1 MTKPI
6 MMRCLLVM
14 LCAILGRPALA
25 AAEPGA
31 GGLAH
36 AVDRL
41 ATTGR
46 VLYVAAHP
54 DDENTRLLAYLAN
67 VRHLDVGY
75 LSMTRGGGG
84 QNLIGGEQGVLL
96 DVIRTEELLAARR
109 IDGARQFFT
118 RMRDFGYTKRADEA
132 LATWGH
138 DEALA
143 DVVWVIRTFQPDVI
157 ITRFSERPSGGNH
170 GHHTASAILAH
181 EAFAAAADPKR
192 FPEQLKN
199 GVTVWQADRLLWNTG
214 NFGGGPPQGA
224 LDLDIG
230 VYDPRLGLS
239 MGELAAR
246 SRSQHKSQGFG
257 VPEDRGSLVDH
268 FVVLEGHRPAQGAA
282 DPFGGIELTWKRYGA
297 AATGYARAIA
307 DAQRTLD
314 RDHPER
320 ALPALAR
327 ARAELDRLPDDPRVR
342 DTRRALDQ
350 TIADAAGFYARATSA
365 SPVAAPGT
373 TVDVTVELVA
383 RAAPVIVQR
392 IAERS
397 EAAGG
402 GGPAGSAGGAGG
414 EAPRGSVASG
424 AAAPGPVAL
433 AVGDKRPVKLA
444 VPLPAQ
450 APPSLAYWLARPPA
464 PGHYAVADPALIGAP
479 HEPAP
484 LQVGLDVAVA
494 GRTVHLV
501 LPVVHAWTDRV
512 LGERVRPLVVVP
524 PATVTPLRDAVMA
537 PGRKAPLAL
546 RVRAGRD
553 AVTARIELELPAGW
567 TAQPASQPVTLARL
581 GDETTVQFD
590 VAPGPGAAA
599 GEARPVVR
607 IGDASYS
614 LREDVIDHPHIPVQV
629 VLRPATV
636 ALVPLSIKLPAGRIA
651 YVKGSGDSIAADLAH
666 IGLAVDELDDDAL
679 RTGDLSRYTA
689 VVLGIRAYNT
699 RPAVRAAHPRLMAY
713 AERGGTVVVQY
724 NTLDFEG
731 PIGPFPLELGR
742 DRITDENAQVGFLDA
757 KQPVLH
763 VPNEITAADF
773 TGWVQERGIYFGA
786 KWDTRYTPILRFS
799 DPGEGPLDGSLL
811 VARHGKGSYIYTGL
825 VFFREL
831 PAGVPGA
838 YRLFANLLAGG
849 K

>member
-1 MTKPI
+1 
-6 MMRCLLVM
+6 MMRPLLAM
-14 LCAILGRPALA
+14 LCMILGRPALA
-25 AAEPGA
+25 AAEPSAGA
-31 GGLAH
+31 LAH

-75 LSMTRGGGG
+75 LAMTRGGGG

-118 RMRDFGYTKRADEA
+118 RMRDFGYSKRADET

-157 ITRFSERPSGGNH
+157 ITRFNENPPNH
-170 GHHTASAILAH
+170 GHHTASAILAR

-192 FPEQLKN
+192 FPEQLRT
-199 GVTVWQADRLLWNTG
+199 GVTVWQADRLLWNTY
-214 NFGGGPPQGA
+214 NFSTATPPKDAIG
-224 LDLDIG
+224 LDIG

-257 VPEDRGSLVDH
+257 VPEDRGPVTEH
-268 FVVLEGHRPAQGAA
+268 FVVLGGHAPPAGSAA
-282 DPFGGIELTWKRYGA
+282 DPGDPFRGIDLTWKRYGA
-297 AATGYARAIA
+297 PATGYARAIGE
-307 DAQRTLD
+307 AQHALE

-327 ARAELDRLPDDPRVR
+327 ARAELDHVPDDPRVR
-342 DTRRALDQ
+342 DARRALDQ
-350 TIADAAGFYARATSA
+350 TIADAAGFYARATAA
-365 SPVAAPGT
+365 SPVATPGT

-383 RAAPVIVQR
+383 RAAPVSVQR
-392 IAERS
+392 IEV
-397 EAAGG
+397 
-402 GGPAGSAGGAGG
+402 P
-414 EAPRGSVASG
+414 G
-424 AAAPGPVAL
+424 AAPVAPIAL

-450 APPSLAYWLARPPA
+450 AAPSLAYWLARPPA
-464 PGHYAVADPALIGAP
+464 PGHYVVADPALIGAP

-484 LQVGLDVAVA
+484 LQVGLDVAIG

-512 LGERVRPLVVVP
+512 LGERVRPLAVVP
-524 PATVTPLRDAVMA
+524 PATVTPVRDAVMA
-537 PGRKAPLAL
+537 PGHKAPLAL

-567 TAQPASQPVTLARL
+567 TAQPASQPVTLAKL
-581 GDETTVQFD
+581 GDEATVQFD
-590 VAPGPGAAA
+590 VTPAPGAAA

-607 IGDASYS
+607 IGDGDAVHS

-666 IGLAVDELDDDAL
+666 VGLAVDELDDDAL

-699 RPAVRAAHPRLMAY
+699 RPAVRAAHGHLMAY
-713 AERGGTVVVQY
+713 VERGGTVIVQY

-731 PIGPFPLELGR
+731 PIGPFPLDLGR
-742 DRITDENAQVGFLDA
+742 DRITDENAGVTFLDPR
-757 KQPVLH
+757 QPVLH
-763 VPNEITAADF
+763 HPNEITAADF
-773 TGWVQERGIYFGA
+773 TGWVQERGIYFGS
-786 KWDTRYTPILRFS
+786 KWDPRYTPVLRFA

-811 VARHGKGSYIYTGL
+811 IARHGKGRYVYTGL

>member
-1 MTKPI
+1 
-6 MMRCLLVM
+6 MMRPLLVM

-96 DVIRTEELLAARR
+96 DVLRTEELLAARR

-181 EAFAAAADPKR
+181 EAFTAAADPKR

-199 GVTVWQADRLLWNTG
+199 GVTVWHADRLLWNTG
-214 NFGGGPPQGA
+214 NFGGAPPPRDA
-224 LDLDIG
+224 VDLEVG
-230 VYDPRLGLS
+230 SYDPRLGLS

-268 FVVLEGHRPAQGAA
+268 FVVLEGHRPPQGAA
-282 DPFGGIELTWKRYGA
+282 DPFAGIELTWKRYGA
-297 AATGYARAIA
+297 AAAGYARAIA
-307 DAQRTLD
+307 DAQRALD

-320 ALPALAR
+320 ALPALVH
-327 ARAELDRLPDDPRVR
+327 ARAELDRVPDDPRVR

-383 RAAPVIVQR
+383 RAAPVTVQR
-392 IAERS
+392 I
-397 EAAGG
+397 
-402 GGPAGSAGGAGG
+402 
-414 EAPRGSVASG
+414 EAPG
-424 AAAPGPVAL
+424 AAPGAPVAL
-433 AVGDKRPVKLA
+433 SVGDKRQVKLA

-450 APPSLAYWLARPPA
+450 APPSLAYWLARPPT
-464 PGHYAVADPALIGAP
+464 PGHYVVADPALIGAP

-484 LQVGLDVAVA
+484 LQVGLDVAIA

-501 LPVVHAWTDRV
+501 LPVAHAWTDRV

-567 TAQPASQPVTLARL
+567 TAQPASQPVTLAKV
-581 GDETTVQFD
+581 GDEATVQFD
-590 VAPGPGAAA
+590 VAPAPGAAA

-607 IGDASYS
+607 IGDAAYS

-666 IGLAVDELDDDAL
+666 IGLVVDELDDDAL

-699 RPAVRAAHPRLMAY
+699 RPAVRAAHARLMAY

-742 DRITDENAQVGFLDA
+742 DRITDENAQVSFLDA
-757 KQPVLH
+757 RQPVLH

-786 KWDTRYTPILRFS
+786 KWDARYTPILRFS

-811 VARHGKGSYIYTGL
+811 IARHGKGSYIYTGL

>member
-1 MTKPI
+1 MTKFI
-6 MMRCLLVM
+6 MMRPILVM
-14 LCAILGRPALA
+14 LCALLGRPALA
-25 AAEPGA
+25 AAEPSAGA
-31 GGLAH
+31 LAH

-41 ATTGR
+41 ASTGR

-84 QNLIGGEQGVLL
+84 QNLIGGEQGILL

-118 RMRDFGYTKRADEA
+118 RMRDFGYSKRADEA
-132 LATWGH
+132 IAEWGH

-157 ITRFSERPSGGNH
+157 ITRFSERPPNH
-170 GHHTASAILAH
+170 GHHTASAVLAR

-192 FPEQLKN
+192 FPEQLKH
-199 GVTVWQADRLLWNTG
+199 GTSVWQADRLLWNSG
-214 NFGGGPPQGA
+214 NWGGVPKDA
-224 LDLDIG
+224 ISLEIG
-230 VYDPRLGLS
+230 SYDPRLGVA

-257 VPEDRGSLVDH
+257 VPEDHGAVTDYY
-268 FVVLEGHRPAQGAA
+268 VALEGHRPTGEPA

-297 AATGYARAIA
+297 AAAGYARAIA
-307 DAQRTLD
+307 DAQKTLE

-320 ALPALAR
+320 ALPALVR
-327 ARAELDRLPDDPRVR
+327 ARAELDRLADDPRVR

-350 TIADAAGFYARATSA
+350 TIADAAGFYARAAAAT
-365 SPVAAPGT
+365 PVAAPGT
-373 TVDVTVELVA
+373 TVDVTVELVT
-383 RAAPVIVQR
+383 RSAPVTVQR
-392 IAERS
+392 I
-397 EAAGG
+397 EAAG
-402 GGPAGSAGGAGG
+402 
-414 EAPRGSVASG
+414 APPQT
-424 AAAPGPVAL
+424 APIAL
-433 AVGDKRPVKLA
+433 TVGTKHPVKLA
-444 VPLPAQ
+444 VPLSPQTA
-450 APPSLAYWLARPPA
+450 PSLAYWLARPPT
-464 PGHYAVADPALIGAP
+464 PGHYVVADPALVGAP
-479 HEPAP
+479 HGPPP
-484 LQVGLDVAVA
+484 LEVAIDAAIA

-501 LPVVHAWTDRV
+501 LPVVHASTDRV
-512 LGERVRPLVVVP
+512 LGERVRPFAIVP
-524 PATVTPLRDAVMA
+524 PATVTPLRDAVMS
-537 PGRKAPLAL
+537 PGRRAPLAL

-567 TAQPASQPVTLARL
+567 TAQPPSQPVALAKL
-581 GDETTVQFD
+581 GDETTVSFD
-590 VAPGPGAAA
+590 VAPAPGAAA
-599 GEARPVVR
+599 GQARPVVR
-607 IGDASYS
+607 IGDATWS

-636 ALVPLSIKLPAGRIA
+636 ELVPLSIKLPAGRIE
-651 YVKGSGDSIAADLAH
+651 YVKGSGDSIAADLTH
-666 IGLAVDELDDDAL
+666 VGLAVDELDDDAL

-689 VVLGIRAYNT
+689 VVLGIRVYNT

-713 AERGGTVVVQY
+713 AERGGTVIVQY
-724 NTLDFEG
+724 NTLDFDG

-742 DRITDENAQVGFLDA
+742 DRITDENAAVTFLDPRH
-757 KQPVLH
+757 PVLH
-763 VPNEITAADF
+763 HPNEITTADF
-773 TGWVQERGIYFGA
+773 TGWIQERGIYFGT
-786 KWDTRYTPILRFS
+786 KWDGRYTPILRFA
-799 DPGEGPLDGSLL
+799 DPGEGPLDGGLL
-811 VARHGKGSYIYTGL
+811 VARHGKGRYIYTGL

>member
-1 MTKPI
+1 
-6 MMRCLLVM
+6 MMRRLLVM
-14 LCAILGRPALA
+14 LGLGLGLGRPALA

-31 GGLAH
+31 GALAH
-36 AVDRL
+36 AIDRL

-118 RMRDFGYTKRADEA
+118 RMRDFGYSKRADETI
-132 LATWGH
+132 ATWGH

-157 ITRFSERPSGGNH
+157 ITRFSEKPPNH
-170 GHHTASAILAH
+170 GHHTASAILAR

-192 FPEQLKN
+192 FPEQLKG
-199 GVTVWQADRLLWNTG
+199 GVRPWQADRLLWNTG
-214 NFGGGPPQGA
+214 NFGGSPPPRDA
-224 LDLDIG
+224 VDLEIG

-257 VPEDRGSLVDH
+257 VPEDRSSVVEH
-268 FVVLEGHRPAQGAA
+268 FVVLEGQHPAGG

-297 AATGYARAIA
+297 AAAGYARAIA
-307 DAQRTLD
+307 LAQQALD

-320 ALPALAR
+320 ALPALVH
-327 ARAELDRLPDDPRVR
+327 ARAELDHVPEDPRVS

-350 TIADAAGFYARATSA
+350 AIADAAGFYARATSA

-383 RAAPVIVQR
+383 RTAPVTVQR
-392 IAERS
+392 I
-397 EAAGG
+397 EAAGVSPL
-402 GGPAGSAGGAGG
+402 PAPVLLAVDPPGDPT
-414 EAPRGSVASG
+414 PRARHSPSVAKH
-424 AAAPGPVAL
+424 L
-433 AVGDKRPVKLA
+433 VKLA
-444 VPLPAQ
+444 VPLSPQ

-464 PGHYAVADPALIGAP
+464 PGHYAVAEPQLIGAP

-484 LQVGLDVAVA
+484 LEVALEVAIA

-501 LPVVHAWTDRV
+501 LPVVHASVDRV
-512 LGERVRPLVVVP
+512 LGERVRPFRIVP

-537 PGRKAPLAL
+537 PGHQAPLAL

-553 AVTARIELELPAGW
+553 AVTGRVELELPAGW
-567 TAQPASQPVTLARL
+567 TAQPKGQPVTLAKL
-581 GDETTVQFD
+581 GDETTVEFQ
-590 VAPGPGAAA
+590 VSPGPGAAA

-607 IGDASYS
+607 VGDQAWS
-614 LREDVIDHPHIPVQV
+614 LREDEIDHPHIPVQV

-636 ALVPLSIKLPAGRIA
+636 ALVPLSLKLPAGRIA
-651 YVKGSGDSIAADLAH
+651 YVRGSGDSIAADLAH
-666 IGLAVDELDDDAL
+666 VGATVDELDDDAL

-689 VVLGIRAYNT
+689 VVLGIRAFNT
-699 RPAVRAAHPRLMAY
+699 RDAVRAAHGRLMAY
-713 AERGGTVVVQY
+713 VERGGTLIVQY
-724 NTLDFEG
+724 NTTDFEG
-731 PIGPFPLELGR
+731 SLGPFPLQLGR
-742 DRITDENAQVGFLDA
+742 DRITDETAAATFLDP
-757 KQPVLH
+757 KQSVLH
-763 VPNEITAADF
+763 RPNEITAADF
-773 TGWVQERGIYFGA
+773 SGWVQERGIYFA
-786 KWDTRYTPILRFS
+786 SRWDARYTPVLRFA

-811 VARHGKGSYIYTGL
+811 IAQHGKGRYIYTGL

>member
-1 MTKPI
+1 
-6 MMRCLLVM
+6 MMRRLLVM
-14 LCAILGRPALA
+14 LCVILGRPALA
-25 AAEPGA
+25 AAEPSA

-36 AVDRL
+36 AIDRL

-84 QNLIGGEQGVLL
+84 QNLIGGEQGILL

-109 IDGARQFFT
+109 LDGARQFFT
-118 RMRDFGYTKRADEA
+118 RMRDFGYSKRADEA
-132 LATWGH
+132 VAEWGH

-157 ITRFSERPSGGNH
+157 ITRFSERPPNH
-170 GHHTASAILAH
+170 GHHTASAVLAR

-192 FPEQLKN
+192 FPEQLKGN
-199 GVTVWQADRLLWNTG
+199 VAPWQADRLLWNTG
-214 NFGGGPPQGA
+214 NFGGAPPPQGA
-224 LDLDIG
+224 VDLEVG

-257 VPEDRGSLVDH
+257 VPEDRGSVVEH
-268 FVVLEGHRPAQGAA
+268 FVVLEGHHPSPAPGGPT
-282 DPFGGIELTWKRYGA
+282 DPFGGIELTWKRYA
-297 AATGYARAIA
+297 AAAGYARAIA
-307 DAQRTLD
+307 EAQHALD

-320 ALPALAR
+320 ALPALVR
-327 ARAELDRLPDDPRVR
+327 ARAELDRLPEDPRIR

-350 TIADAAGFYARATSA
+350 TIADAAGFYARAASA
-365 SPVAAPGT
+365 RPVAAPGT
-373 TVDVTVELVA
+373 TVDITVELVA
-383 RAAPVIVQR
+383 RTAPVTVQR
-392 IAERS
+392 I
-397 EAAGG
+397 EAAG
-402 GGPAGSAGGAGG
+402 
-414 EAPRGSVASG
+414 
-424 AAAPGPVAL
+424 AAPLTAPIAL
-433 AVGDKRPVKLA
+433 AIGDKHPVKLA

-450 APPSLAYWLARPPA
+450 APPSLAYWLAKPPT
-464 PGHYAVADPALIGAP
+464 PGHYLVADPTLIGAP
-479 HEPAP
+479 HAPAP
-484 LQVGLDVAVA
+484 LEVALDVAIA

-501 LPVVHAWTDRV
+501 LPVVHASTDRV
-512 LGERVRPLVVVP
+512 LGERVRPFAVVP
-524 PATVTPLRDAVMA
+524 PATVTPLREAVMA
-537 PGRKAPLAL
+537 PGKKAPLAL

-553 AVTARIELELPAGW
+553 ALTGRVELELPAGW
-567 TAQPASQPVTLARL
+567 TAQPASQAVTLARL
-581 GDETTVQFD
+581 GDETTVTFE
-590 VAPGPGAAA
+590 VSPAPGAAA

-607 IGDASYS
+607 VGDAAWS

-651 YVKGSGDSIAADLAH
+651 YVRGSGDSIPADLAH
-666 IGLAVDELDDDAL
+666 VGFAVDELDDDAL
-679 RTGDLSRYTA
+679 LTGDLSRYAA

-699 RPAVRAAHPRLMAY
+699 RPAVHTAHPRLIGY
-713 AERGGTVVVQY
+713 VERGGTMIVQY
-724 NTLDFEG
+724 NTLDMEG

-742 DRITDENAQVGFLDA
+742 DRITDENAAVTFLDPR
-757 KQPVLH
+757 QPLLH
-763 VPNEITAADF
+763 HPNEITAADF
-773 TGWVQERGIYFGA
+773 TGWIQERGIYFAA
-786 KWDTRYTPILRFS
+786 KWDARYTPVLRFA
-799 DPGEGPLDGSLL
+799 DPGEGPLDGGLL
-811 VARHGKGSYIYTGL
+811 IARHGKGRYIYTGL

>member
-1 MTKPI
+1 
-6 MMRCLLVM
+6 MMRTALVM
-14 LCAILGRPALA
+14 LTLLGSLAGNLDGRPALA

-31 GGLAH
+31 AALAH

-118 RMRDFGYTKRADEA
+118 RMRDFGYSKRADEA
-132 LATWGH
+132 LAQWGH
-138 DEALA
+138 DDALA
-143 DVVWVIRTFQPDVI
+143 DVVWVIRTFQPDVVI
-157 ITRFSERPSGGNH
+157 ARFTERPPNH
-170 GHHTASAILAH
+170 GHHTASALLAH

-199 GVTVWQADRLLWNTG
+199 GVVPWQADRLLWNSFS
-214 NFGGGPPQGA
+214 FGGAPPPKDA
-224 LDLDIG
+224 LHLEVG
-230 VYDPRLGLS
+230 VYDPRFGLA

-257 VPEDRGSLVDH
+257 VPEDRGSVTEN
-268 FVVLEGHRPAQGAA
+268 FTVLEGHRPTDA
-282 DPFGGIELTWKRYGA
+282 DPLGGIELTWKRYGA
-297 AATGYARAIA
+297 AAAGYARAIA
-307 DAQRTLD
+307 EAQRALD

-327 ARAELDRLPDDPRVR
+327 ARAELDQIAGRLPDEPRVR

-365 SPVAAPGT
+365 TPVAAPGST
-373 TVDVTVELVA
+373 AELTVELVA
-383 RAAPVIVQR
+383 RTAAATVSR
-392 IAERS
+392 I
-397 EAAGG
+397 
-402 GGPAGSAGGAGG
+402 
-414 EAPRGSVASG
+414 EAPGT
-424 AAAPGPVAL
+424 AAQTAPIAL
-433 AVGDKRPVKLA
+433 AVGERKQIKLS

-450 APPSLAYWLARPPA
+450 APPSLAYWLARPPT
-464 PGHYAVADPALIGAP
+464 PGHYMVADPALVGAP
-479 HEPAP
+479 HAP
-484 LQVGLDVAVA
+484 PPLVVGVDVAIA

-501 LPVVHAWTDRV
+501 LPVVHAFTDRV
-512 LGERVRPLVVVP
+512 LGERVRPFVIVP

-537 PGRKAPLAL
+537 PGHRTPLAL

-553 AVTARIELELPAGW
+553 GVTARIELELPAGW
-567 TAQPASQPVTLARL
+567 TAQPASQPVTLAKL
-581 GDETTVQFD
+581 GDETTVSFD

-607 IGDASYS
+607 VGDAAWS
-614 LREDVIDHPHIPVQV
+614 LREDVIDHPHIPLQV

-636 ALVPLSIKLPAGRIA
+636 ALVPLSIKLPAGRIG
-651 YVKGSGDSIAADLAH
+651 YVRGSGDSVAADLAH
-666 IGLAVDELDDDAL
+666 VGLAVDDLDDDAL
-679 RTGDLSRYTA
+679 RTGDLSRYAA

-699 RPAVRAAHPRLMAY
+699 RAAVRAAHPRLMAY
-713 AERGGTVVVQY
+713 AERGGTVIVQY
-724 NTLDFEG
+724 NTLDFDG
-731 PIGPFPLELGR
+731 PIGPYPLDLGR
-742 DRITDENAQVGFLDA
+742 DRITDENATVTFLDPRH
-757 KQPVLH
+757 PVLH
-763 VPNEITAADF
+763 RPNEITAADF
-773 TGWVQERGIYFGA
+773 TGWVQERGIYFGS
-786 KWDTRYTPILRFS
+786 KWDARYTPILRFS
-799 DPGEGPLDGSLL
+799 DPGEGPLDGGLL
-811 VARHGKGSYIYTGL
+811 IAQHGKGRYIYTGL

>member
-1 MTKPI
+1 MMKLR
-6 MMRCLLVM
+6 MMRPVLAM
-14 LCAILGRPALA
+14 LCILTGRPARA

-31 GGLAH
+31 AALAH

-67 VRHLDVGY
+67 IRHLDVGY

-84 QNLIGGEQGVLL
+84 QNLIGGEQGILL

-118 RMRDFGYTKRADEA
+118 RMRDFGYSKRADEA
-132 LATWGH
+132 IATWNH

-157 ITRFSERPSGGNH
+157 ITRFSERPPNH
-170 GHHTASAILAH
+170 GHHTASAILAR

-192 FPEQLKN
+192 FPAQLKA
-199 GVTVWQADRLLWNTG
+199 GVKPWQADRLLWNTG
-214 NFGGGPPQGA
+214 NFGGAQPPRDA
-224 LDLDIG
+224 VDLEVG
-230 VYDPRLGLS
+230 TYDPRLGLS

-257 VPEDRGSLVDH
+257 VPEDRGQVTEH
-268 FVVLEGHRPAQGAA
+268 FVVLDGHRPAGEPG
-282 DPFGGIELTWKRYGA
+282 DPLAGIELTWKRYGTA
-297 AATGYARAIA
+297 AAGYARAIA

-314 RDHPER
+314 RDHPDR
-320 ALPALAR
+320 ALPALVR
-327 ARAELDRLPDDPRVR
+327 ARGELDHLPDEPRVR

-350 TIADAAGFYARATSA
+350 AIADAAGFYARATA
-365 SPVAAPGT
+365 ATPVAAPGT
-373 TVDVTVELVA
+373 TVEVTVELVTRNA
-383 RAAPVIVQR
+383 PVAVQRLEAPGAAP
-392 IAERS
+392 
-397 EAAGG
+397 
-402 GGPAGSAGGAGG
+402 PAL
-414 EAPRGSVASG
+414 PL
-424 AAAPGPVAL
+424 AL
-433 AVGDKRPVKLA
+433 AVGDRKPVKLG
-444 VPLPAQ
+444 VPLPAS
-450 APPSLAYWLARPPA
+450 APPSLAYWLARPPT
-464 PGHYAVADPALIGAP
+464 PGHYVVADPQLVGAP
-479 HEPAP
+479 HQPAA
-484 LQVGLDVAVA
+484 LEVGLDVDVA

-501 LPVVHAWTDRV
+501 LPVVHMWTDRV
-512 LGERVRPLVVVP
+512 LGERVRPFLVVP

-537 PGRKAPLAL
+537 PGRRAPLAV

-553 AVTARIELELPAGW
+553 AVTARVELELPAGW
-567 TAQPASQPVTLARL
+567 SAQPSSQPVSLAKL
-581 GDETTVQFD
+581 GDEATVTFD
-590 VAPGPGAAA
+590 VAPAPGAAA

-607 IGDASYS
+607 IGDAAWS

-636 ALVPLSIKLPAGRIA
+636 ALVPLSLKLPAGRIA

-666 IGLAVDELDDDAL
+666 VGIAVDEIDDDAL
-679 RTGDLSRYTA
+679 RTADLSRYAA

-699 RPAVRAAHPRLMAY
+699 RPAVRAAHARLMAY

-724 NTLDFEG
+724 NTLDFDG
-731 PIGPFPLELGR
+731 PIGPYPLELGR
-742 DRITDENAQVGFLDA
+742 DRITDENAQVTFLDPRH
-757 KQPVLH
+757 PVLH
-763 VPNEITAADF
+763 HPNEITAADF
-773 TGWVQERGIYFGA
+773 TGWIQERGIYFGA
-786 KWDTRYTPILRFS
+786 KWDAHYTPILRFS
-799 DPGEGPLDGSLL
+799 DPGESPLDGGLL
-811 VARHGKGSYIYTGL
+811 VARHGKGRYVYTGL

>member
-1 MTKPI
+1 
-6 MMRCLLVM
+6 MMRPLLVM

-25 AAEPGA
+25 AADPGA
-31 GGLAH
+31 GGLAN

-118 RMRDFGYTKRADEA
+118 RMRDFGYSKRADEA
-132 LATWGH
+132 LAEWGH
-138 DEALA
+138 DDALA

-157 ITRFSERPSGGNH
+157 ITRFSERPPNH
-170 GHHTASAILAH
+170 GHHTASAILAR

-214 NFGGGPPQGA
+214 NFGGGPPKDA
-224 LDLDIG
+224 LGLDIG

-268 FVVLEGHRPAQGAA
+268 FVVLEGRRPPGPPAPPAAADPA

-297 AATGYARAIA
+297 PAAGYARAIA
-307 DAQRTLD
+307 DAQRVLD

-320 ALPALAR
+320 ALPALVH
-327 ARAELDRLPDDPRVR
+327 ARAELDRVPDDPRVR

-350 TIADAAGFYARATSA
+350 TIADAAGFYARATAA

-383 RAAPVIVQR
+383 RAAPVTVQR
-392 IAERS
+392 I
-397 EAAGG
+397 EAAG
-402 GGPAGSAGGAGG
+402 
-414 EAPRGSVASG
+414 
-424 AAAPGPVAL
+424 AAPQAPIAL

-450 APPSLAYWLARPPA
+450 AQPSLAYWLARPPT
-464 PGHYAVADPALIGAP
+464 PGHYVVADPALIGAP

-567 TAQPASQPVTLARL
+567 TAQPASQPVTLAKL
-581 GDETTVQFD
+581 GDEATVQFD

-607 IGDASYS
+607 IGDAAYS

-679 RTGDLSRYTA
+679 RTGELSRYTA

-699 RPAVRAAHPRLMAY
+699 RPAVRAAHARLMAY
-713 AERGGTVVVQY
+713 VERGGTVIVQY

-731 PIGPFPLELGR
+731 PIGPFPLQLGR
-742 DRITDENAQVGFLDA
+742 DRITDENAAVSFLDPR
-757 KQPVLH
+757 QPVLH
-763 VPNEITAADF
+763 HPNEITAADF
-773 TGWVQERGIYFGA
+773 TGWVQERGIYFGTR
-786 KWDTRYTPILRFS
+786 WDARYTPILRFA

-811 VARHGKGSYIYTGL
+811 VARHGKGAYVYTGL

-838 YRLFANLLAGG
+838 YRLFANLLAAG